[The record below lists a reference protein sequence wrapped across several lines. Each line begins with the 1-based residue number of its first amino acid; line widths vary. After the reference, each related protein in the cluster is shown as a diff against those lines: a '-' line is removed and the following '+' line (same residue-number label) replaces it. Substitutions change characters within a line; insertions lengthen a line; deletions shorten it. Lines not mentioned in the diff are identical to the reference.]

1 MNSCKRSAIWV
12 CLTIAVLAAGP
23 VWAQADGEAGAETR
37 AARLEEAHG
46 IVVEDLNRRSVRPVA
61 AAVIKAE
68 AERIVRR
75 MSDEQVAALLEG
87 EDLGKVLAKGT
98 RGLATAQVVEGTEP
112 ADEPRL
118 AVASAVGDA
127 ESHLLF
133 VPLDPCRIIDTRKP
147 GAGGMLT
154 PGNVRSFHVAGTAGF
169 DTQGGNAGGCGV
181 PMGGATEPIAAAVAI
196 NLVAIQAQGSG
207 HFLAWEFGQ
216 PVPLASVIN
225 YDKLAP
231 FFNIANGTILP
242 IAGISSVAKDLS
254 VRADFNGAH
263 LVADVTGYFTRFPV
277 ENFLGGLKSDL
288 IYKDETDLI
297 DMSDGACREL
307 NSCVVTTTTPGTV
320 IVEAWGQFVANHTI
334 NTLDR
339 VAIGIETAN
348 PVVCNDSDTI
358 NASDF
363 EVPASMGTNPDVDFT
378 VSHGRTF
385 SQPAG
390 TTRTYRLS
398 GQMLSGANPGD
409 AIENSRMICTFIPD

>member
-12 CLTIAVLAAGP
+12 CLTIAALAGP
-23 VWAQADGEAGAETR
+23 VTAQPEGEAETR
-37 AARLEEAHG
+37 AARREEARG
-46 IVVEDLNRRSVRPVA
+46 LVVEDLDRRSVRPVA
-61 AAVIKAE
+61 AAVVKAE
-68 AERIVRR
+68 AERLVRR
-75 MSDEQVAALLEG
+75 MSDEQVSDLLDG
-87 EDLGKVLAKGT
+87 EDLGKVLAKGA
-98 RGLATAQVVEGTEP
+98 RRLATAQSAEGTDS
-112 ADEPRL
+112 ADGPRL
-118 AVASAVGDA
+118 ATAAAVGDA

-133 VPLDPCRIIDTRKP
+133 VPLEPCRIIDTRKP
-147 GAGGMLT
+147 GAGGILT
-154 PGNVRSFHVAGTAGF
+154 PGAVRDFHVAGTAGF
-169 DTQGGNAGGCGV
+169 DTTQGGKAGGCGV
-181 PMGGATEPIAAAVAI
+181 PMGVSEPVAAAVAI

-225 YDKLAP
+225 FDKLAP

-242 IAGISSVAKDLS
+242 IAGVSSVAKDLS
-254 VRADFNGAH
+254 VRADFNSAH
-263 LVADVTGYFTRFPV
+263 LVADVTGYFTRFPI
-277 ENFLGGLKSDL
+277 ENFQGGLKSDL
-288 IYKDETDLI
+288 ITRDWTELI

-307 NSCVVTTTTPGTV
+307 NFCTVTTTTPGTV

-339 VAIGIETAN
+339 VAIGIETAD

-378 VSHGRTF
+378 VSHGRSF

-398 GQMLSGANPGD
+398 GQMLSGAGTGD
-409 AIENSRMICTFIPD
+409 KIENSRMICTFIPD